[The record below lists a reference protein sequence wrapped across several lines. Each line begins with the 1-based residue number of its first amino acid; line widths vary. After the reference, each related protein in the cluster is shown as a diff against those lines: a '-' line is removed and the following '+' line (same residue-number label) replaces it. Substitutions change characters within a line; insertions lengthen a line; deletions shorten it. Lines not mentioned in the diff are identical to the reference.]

1 MILESKY
8 SCCSNIKW
16 ELSNPRALI
25 NWPMYVCFG
34 FNFRKLMILKEN
46 IATKD
51 RVSHLCSKKV
61 HNFGIF
67 EVNKAIFISS
77 VLLNTHSY
85 TKILIK

>member
-1 MILESKY
+1 
-8 SCCSNIKW
+8 
-16 ELSNPRALI
+16 
-25 NWPMYVCFG
+25 
-34 FNFRKLMILKEN
+34 MILKEN

-85 TKILIK
+85 TQILIKWLPYTTFIIFDRDYQNKNA